1 MQIGILP
8 FLVFPMLVISIGLL
22 VIYYYSKKKTETE
35 YEKELRVLR
44 KLKFSGQLDKKRYS
58 SIRNRLYHDKVS
70 SEQEERLERMFREDK
85 IDSMTFNRLKKALHM
100 SLDNKF
106 KKAT

>member
-1 MQIGILP
+1 MQIGLLP

-22 VIYYYSKKKTETE
+22 VIYYYSKKKLETD

-44 KLKFSGQLDKKRYS
+44 KLKFSGQLDKKRYT
-58 SIRNRLYHDKVS
+58 SIRNRLDHEKVS
-70 SEQEERLERMFREDK
+70 SEQEERLENMLRENK
-85 IDSMTFNRLKKALHM
+85 IDSMTFSRMKKALHM

-106 KKAT
+106 KKTV